1 MVKFSEFVGKVN
13 HLNDTLNKFRFCGY
27 SEEEWENM
35 YGSCTQNKYTSF
47 IGQETAFYDI
57 ATLFYL
63 RGNKEKATEYA
74 NKLSPDRRNDF
85 GGYLR
90 IHRFI
95 KQLKFFVEI
104 AKPIN

>member
-1 MVKFSEFVGKVN
+1 MKE
-13 HLNDTLNKFRFCGY
+13 LNNKKIETVFDHNIT
-27 SEEEWENM
+27 EEEWENM